1 MEFIRGFIYPVLILS
16 SLGYSATLTLQ
27 VEREAGQFSGKRAR
41 SASKQEL
48 LEEHLPRQIEALR
61 VLQRTFQATIDA
73 QKERDPLS
81 AFKAACS
88 LANLQTLIAST
99 QDVLSCLRA
108 GEQSRVSIAIG
119 AAPAVKQG
127 IDQLIGS
134 LDAAGIDCSPLKGL
148 SLSFQEITRD
158 IPNPDLPAE

>member
-1 MEFIRGFIYPVLILS
+1 MKFIRGFIYPVLILS

-27 VEREAGQFSGKRAR
+27 VEREDGQFSGKRAR
-41 SASKQEL
+41 YASKQEL

-61 VLQRTFQATIDA
+61 ALQRTFQATIDA

-119 AAPAVKQG
+119 AAPAIKQG
-127 IDQLIGS
+127 IDQLIGY
-134 LDAAGIDCSPLKGL
+134 LDATGIDCSTLKGL
-148 SLSFQEITRD
+148 SLGFQEITRD
-158 IPNPDLPAE
+158 IPNPILPAE